1 MIVEGQLMV
10 AAPTERV
17 WQFIFDV
24 EAMASCV
31 PGMERA
37 EQIDDKTYAGAVT
50 ARVGPISAT
59 FEVKGV
65 IADVEPLQRIVLNID
80 GRDKRTAST
89 LKGKMVLDLASLS
102 QGGTQLSYKADV
114 SIRGRLGQFGDG
126 IIRETASLLIDD
138 FAARMRSRLEAGPE
152 AIPEPEA
159 KLSVTNLAGRLALR
173 RGRGLVRGLAV
184 WLGSK
189 FGRLFRPVHRR
200 P

>member
-10 AAPTERV
+10 AAPVERV
-17 WQFIFDV
+17 WQFILDV
-24 EAMASCV
+24 EAMASCM

-37 EQIDDKTYAGAVT
+37 EQIDEKTYAGAVT
-50 ARVGPISAT
+50 AKVGPISAT

-65 IADVEPLQRIVLNID
+65 IADVEPLQRIVLNFD

-89 LKGKMVLDLASLS
+89 LKGKMSLDLASMA

-138 FAARMRSRLEAGPE
+138 FAARMRSHLEAGAE
-152 AIPEPEA
+152 AIPQPQA
-159 KLSVTNLAGRLALR
+159 NLSVTTLAGRLALR
-173 RGRGLVRGLAV
+173 RGRGLVRGLLA
-184 WLGSK
+184 WFGSGI
-189 FGRLFRPVHRR
+189 GRLFRPGHRKL
-200 P
+200 